1 MNNIY
6 IYLAGPISGET
17 EQGATEWRDVISE
30 HLTKVSDGLVGIS
43 PLRCEA
49 PKEDGTY
56 PVEVPYKMAHEVT
69 AKNMLDV
76 RRCDLMLA
84 YLPKVSI
91 GTLQEIG
98 WAVGMG
104 KTVIVVSDINEVLQH
119 PIIMATVPF
128 LFDSR
133 ESGWSH
139 AMQTIK
145 GLFEV
150 YV

>member
-17 EQGATEWRDVISE
+17 EQGAIEWRDVISE
-30 HLTKVSDGLVGIS
+30 YLAKVSERLVGVS
-43 PLRCEA
+43 PLRCEL
-49 PKEDGTY
+49 PGDDGLY
-56 PVEVPYKMAHEVT
+56 PVAPSYKMAQEIT

-76 RRCDLMLA
+76 RRSDLVLA

-98 WAVGMG
+98 WAVGLG
-104 KTVIVVSDINEVLQH
+104 KTVIVVSDIDAVLQH
-119 PIIMATVPF
+119 PVLLATVPF

-150 YV
+150 YL